1 MKKIIVCLF
10 STMLFFSSYTNVSA
24 AQLSQLEKNTVKQI
38 TNTSTKIDQTQFLTV
53 HPDDEIING
62 MSVSLIKHN
71 ISAHRQDN
79 GNVIITINETLHTV
93 RGYYEHLATDAN
105 GENFIPNKNTAY
117 YTLNEGI
124 STISLNADSVS
135 LDGYVYLKAA
145 IAPVNGDS
153 ILSQRYYKIPVD
165 YNNYKTTNT
174 KSYLPLNDLGQYA
187 PCFSAQVAFF
197 KANATKL
204 TDNSVE
210 VIINVSSSNTD
221 LWFKHLATSKDGDIF
236 MPQKNSWYHISSDPI
251 SDKTYRLILP
261 ENCVS
266 SDGFVYL
273 DIFFDLPM
281 GMSNIGSIKLIIES

>member
-105 GENFIPNKNTAY
+105 GENFIPNKNTVY

-204 TDNSVE
+204 ADNSVE
-210 VIINVSSSNTD
+210 VIINVNSSNTD

-273 DIFFDLPM
+273 DVFFDLPM

>member
-204 TDNSVE
+204 ADNSVE
-210 VIINVSSSNTD
+210 VIINVNISNTD

-273 DIFFDLPM
+273 DVFFDLPM